1 MKKLALSV
9 IAICT
14 IAFANAQALN
24 AAKVPNAVK
33 GSCTKHF
40 PDIKNVKWELENGQ
54 YEASFKK
61 DGHDESAMFKKDGT
75 FTESEVDIKVTEL
88 PSTVTPY
95 IKEHY
100 KGTPVKEAS
109 KITKANG
116 EVNYEAAIK
125 GKDVIFDA
133 NGKFIKGSKEAKD

>member
-1 MKKLALSV
+1 MKKLALSI
-9 IAICT
+9 IAICA
-14 IAFANAQALN
+14 IAFVNAQALN

-33 GSCTKHF
+33 ESCTKHF
-40 PDIKNVKWELENGQ
+40 PEIKNVKWELENGQ

-75 FTESEVDIKVTEL
+75 FTESEVDIKFSEL
-88 PSTVTPY
+88 PSAVTPY

-100 KGTPVKEAS
+100 KGISVKEAS

-125 GKDVIFDA
+125 GKDIIFDF
-133 NGKFIKGSKEAKD
+133 NGKFIKEMKD